1 MNEYVSVLNL
11 SIKPVLAAQVCC
23 KYWGWWMN
31 SNLFEASFKI
41 GAPTEGLIQCQD
53 DLYHH
58 SSEPAILRGQLV
70 RKRQKIDTTSVSPTW
85 HDVHVCVWSLPLHWR
100 QVYNPAQDGDK
111 HLPNEYN
118 FRTLLLRVNWNVISA
133 RELQQMWFED
143 FKIDKSFDALSNLA
157 RNSVV
162 S

>member
-23 KYWGWWMN
+23 KYWTWRMN

-58 SSEPAILRGQLV
+58 LSEPAILRGQLV
-70 RKRQKIDTTSVSPTW
+70 KRYQKIDTTSESPTW
-85 HDVHVCVWSLPLHWR
+85 RVTCKCVFEACLYTDVMFTTQL
-100 QVYNPAQDGDK
+100 
-111 HLPNEYN
+111 
-118 FRTLLLRVNWNVISA
+118 
-133 RELQQMWFED
+133 
-143 FKIDKSFDALSNLA
+143 KIETNTNKTPDT
-157 RNSVV
+157 VV
-162 S
+162 FSYV